1 MSKLPAISRKHKI
14 CVICEGNE
22 DYEYIMRLLQLK
34 VWADAYD
41 FIPINAK
48 SASNIPAR
56 FQDAYQN
63 DRYELILVFCDT
75 DKEPYREYTQV
86 KKKINSF
93 LNKQKAFEKLTIFA
107 NPCTMQIILLHFEK
121 VSLKNQGKKTN
132 GAIIERLTGVRD
144 YDAHEEQIKEICGKI
159 FRKSYKDM
167 RQRVAEINYPD
178 TTSGS
183 TNFIVF
189 LERFETSD
197 NKWITGIQNY
207 LMGKK

>member
-1 MSKLPAISRKHKI
+1 MSKLPAINRKHKI

-22 DYEYIMRLLQLK
+22 DYEYMMRLLQLN
-34 VWADAYD
+34 VWDDAYD

-48 SASNIPAR
+48 SASKIPAR

-132 GAIIERLTGVRD
+132 GAIIERLTGVKD

-189 LERFETSD
+189 LERFESSD
-197 NKWITGIQNY
+197 NKWIAAIQNY
-207 LMGKK
+207 LKEK

>member
-1 MSKLPAISRKHKI
+1 MSKLPAINRKHKI
-14 CVICEGNE
+14 CIICEGNE
-22 DYEYIMRLLQLK
+22 DYEYMMRLLQLN
-34 VWADAYD
+34 VWDDAYD

-86 KKKINSF
+86 KKKINNF
-93 LNKQKAFEKLTIFA
+93 LNKQKAFEKLAIFA
-107 NPCTMQIILLHFEK
+107 NPCTMLIILLHFEK

-132 GAIIERLTGVRD
+132 GATIERLTGVKD

-167 RQRVAEINYPD
+167 RRRVAEINYPD

-189 LERFETSD
+189 LERFESSD
-197 NKWITGIQNY
+197 NKWIAAIQNY
-207 LMGKK
+207 LKEK